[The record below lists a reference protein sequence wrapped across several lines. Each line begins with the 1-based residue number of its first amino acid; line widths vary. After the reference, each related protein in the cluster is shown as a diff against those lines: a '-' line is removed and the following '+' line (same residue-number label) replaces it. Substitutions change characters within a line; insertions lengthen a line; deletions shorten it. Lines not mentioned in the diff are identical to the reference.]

1 MTSGTAAGG
10 VTSGTAAG
18 GVTSAGGGV
27 TTGAGHLYP
36 NFGHLF
42 FEKYTPRTI
51 ESTTMT
57 IMITIAAAPIY
68 VDFEN
73 ISS

>member
-1 MTSGTAAGG
+1 
-10 VTSGTAAG
+10 V
-18 GVTSAGGGV
+18 SATGGGV

-51 ESTTMT
+51 ETTTMT
-57 IMITIAAAPIY
+57 IMIAIATAPIY

-73 ISS
+73 NFAHFFCQVNYNEHRL